1 MMLEIRCG
9 GEYNVKVDLR
19 LGTEVYSGFI
29 WLSVWFTGGLLNPV
43 VHLQFP

>member
-1 MMLEIRCG
+1 MMLEIRRGREC
-9 GEYNVKVDLR
+9 NVKVDLR
-19 LGTEVYSGFI
+19 LGTEVCTGFI